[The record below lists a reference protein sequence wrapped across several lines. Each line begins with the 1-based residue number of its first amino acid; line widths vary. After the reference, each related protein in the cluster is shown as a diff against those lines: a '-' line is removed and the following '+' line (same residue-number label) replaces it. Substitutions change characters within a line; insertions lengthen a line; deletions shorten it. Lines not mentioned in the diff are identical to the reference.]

1 MIDLHKFCNIRIL
14 LQSFLKEKYIN
25 KHMYIIRIFF
35 CSFSSFLGTHN
46 RVHLPE
52 LEQQK
57 RSQLSLQDST
67 QLLLFWPE
75 FHLKKKN
82 HGNHR
87 SFHPVCTPSLLCST
101 AGLYTRKPLMK
112 IALNLMAAVHWI
124 RSSKTRVI
132 AWSKKTLS

>member
-75 FHLKKKN
+75 FHLKKKITEIID
-82 HGNHR
+82 HFTQYVR
-87 SFHPVCTPSLLCST
+87 LLFCV
-101 AGLYTRKPLMK
+101 AQRVYIPE
-112 IALNLMAAVHWI
+112 NLWWKLHLTSWQQSI
-124 RSSKTRVI
+124 ELDPQK
-132 AWSKKTLS
+132 LEL